1 VSEFATSKR
10 ESSLPV
16 RSPVRGEF
24 RHRGRAVTT
33 RASSTLTRFSMQLVG
48 ALVVVLVGV
57 RLEPYQLG
65 IANAILLTAF
75 GALGLNLLMGVA
87 GQVSAG
93 NGAFLG
99 IGAIGAAILGPSG
112 SIPFPVVIIFA
123 AALGG
128 CVGLL
133 VGIPALSLVGIY
145 LTFGTIALNYIVFF
159 AFDTFQTDTVGG
171 GGWVLPTPSIA
182 GFQLSSPLRWYFFL
196 IVLLGIV
203 WLLFRNMLGRSPFG
217 RAWHTVRSNELV
229 ANSLGINV
237 ARYKVLA
244 FVISSA
250 VIAMAGALA
259 SYNGGL
265 IFSSNFDSL
274 SIAISYISMVVIGGW
289 GSMWGAV
296 VGAAIITLLPYLMS
310 AIGNTLA
317 GANST
322 FISSQANNL
331 QVIVNGLIIIGI
343 LLFQPGG
350 LTAIVGQ
357 VRRHLQ
363 AWPFR
368 ELIDWERELC

>member
-1 VSEFATSKR
+1 MRFIM
-10 ESSLPV
+10 L
-16 RSPVRGEF
+16 F
-24 RHRGRAVTT
+24 VT
-33 RASSTLTRFSMQLVG
+33 
-48 ALVVVLVGV
+48 VVVIVAIGL

-65 IANAILLTAF
+65 IANAILLAAF

-93 NGAFLG
+93 NAAFLG
-99 IGAIGAAILGPSG
+99 IGAMGAAILGPSG
-112 SIPFPVVIIFA
+112 SIPFPVVIVFA
-123 AALGG
+123 AAIGG
-128 CVGLL
+128 CVGLV
-133 VGIPALSLVGIY
+133 VGIPALRLSGIY
-145 LTFGTIALNYIVFF
+145 LTIGTIALNYIVFY
-159 AFDTFQTDTVGG
+159 AFDTYQTDTVGG

-182 GFQLSSPLRWYFFL
+182 GFQLNSPLRWYFFL
-196 IVLLGIV
+196 LVILGII
-203 WLLFRNMLGRSPFG
+203 WLIFSNILSRSPFG

-229 ANSLGINV
+229 AGSLGINV

-274 SIAISYISMVVIGGW
+274 SISIAYISMVVIGGW

-310 AIGNTLA
+310 TIGNALSA
-317 GANST
+317 ANST
-322 FISSQANNL
+322 FISSQTNNL
-331 QVIVNGLIIIGI
+331 EVIVDGVIIIGI

-350 LTAIVGQ
+350 LTAVAGQ
-357 VRRHLQ
+357 LKRYLE

-368 ELIDWERELC
+368 EMIDWDREQC